1 LFQACVASPSTHATE
16 KTIMEHTQEQLANAL
31 LTLGFQR
38 TAYPS
43 DKYQV
48 FDNGTLRYL
57 VDQNGNLRRGAS
69 VNSSIAANEAIADI
83 LRRAAES
90 IAQQPE
96 QQEGHAAQE
105 QETDSNIKQTADNS
119 PPQQPR
125 QRGSSKQRVL
135 IDLLTRTEGAT
146 ITQIV
151 AATDWQAH
159 SVRGVISG
167 VLKKKLGL
175 HITSTKSSGGERVY
189 RIHAAVTDAA

>member
-1 LFQACVASPSTHATE
+1 
-16 KTIMEHTQEQLANAL
+16 MEHTQEQLAHTL
-31 LTLGFQR
+31 QTLGFQR
-38 TAYPS
+38 TLYPS

-57 VDQNGNLRRGAS
+57 VDRQGNLRRGAS

-83 LRRAAES
+83 LTRAAES
-90 IAQQPE
+90 IAQQPQ

-105 QETDSNIKQTADNS
+105 QEADSEVKQTADNS

-125 QRGSSKQRVL
+125 QRGNSKQQVL
-135 IDLLTRTEGAT
+135 VDLLTRTEGAT
-146 ITQIV
+146 IAQIV

-159 SVRGVISG
+159 SVPRPRCGLIKIFACNARWVISG

-175 HITSTKSSGGERVY
+175 HIVLEKSKGGERVY
-189 RIHAAVTDAA
+189 RINEDCKELI

>member
-1 LFQACVASPSTHATE
+1 
-16 KTIMEHTQEQLANAL
+16 MEHTQEQLANAL
-31 LTLGFQR
+31 LALGFQR
-38 TAYPS
+38 TLYPS

-57 VDQNGNLRRGAS
+57 VDHQGNLRRGAS

-83 LRRAAES
+83 LRRAAETL
-90 IAQQPE
+90 AQQPE
-96 QQEGHAAQE
+96 QQEGHATHE
-105 QETDSNIKQTADNS
+105 QEADSEVKQIADNS

-125 QRGSSKQRVL
+125 QRGNSKQQVL
-135 IDLLTRTEGAT
+135 VDLLTRAEGAS
-146 ITQIV
+146 IAQIV

-175 HITSTKSSGGERVY
+175 HIVSEKTKGGERIY
-189 RIHAAVTDAA
+189 RVAVKNKAEPAV